1 MTIDINPAR
10 ARWNDLCARPSETL
24 SSIGDSVRGILET
37 VRRDGDAA
45 VESFTLRFDGVT
57 PQHLVIPAEVLDEAL
72 SDLQP
77 DVRRAITVASHTIR
91 SFHAA
96 QARPPVVVHTVPGV
110 ECRLETRPLSAVG
123 IYIPGGS
130 APLVSTVLMLA
141 IPARL
146 AGVQTIVLATP
157 PTADGLPDRTVL
169 AAARLCGVDTVV
181 CAGGA
186 QAIAAMA
193 YGTERIPSVRLI
205 AGPGNAWVTAAKQCV
220 SADGIAIDMPAGPS
234 EVLVLADDGARA
246 DFIAADLL
254 AQAEHGRD
262 SQVMLVTTSAS
273 LHQDVDDA
281 IQRQLAALPRRAI
294 AERALENSRCV
305 VFDTMDAAI
314 DFTNAYAPEHL
325 IIMAN
330 GDEGLSARIATAGS
344 IFLGSFTPESLG
356 DYASGTNHTL
366 PTGGWAA
373 VASGVTLDTFRRTV
387 TVQRAHADGLARLS
401 QTVVTLSRA
410 EGLEAHAQAVLVRSA
425 GTLEYTPPTLLHA
438 NEVPNGVLG
447 AAIGRYPDP
456 SRQAVLAAL
465 SDYAGVPVD
474 SLAVGNG
481 SDELIDLVVR
491 TSCRDAECSIVL
503 PEPTFIMY
511 RHAAQLNGTRVIPVP
526 PRSGRWWN
534 VDDVLAAVEPST
546 ALILL
551 CSPNNPVGYGIPA
564 ADVIHLLE
572 KTTATIVVDEA
583 YVEFSDAPSLA
594 ALAASTD
601 RLIVL
606 RTLSKAWG
614 LASVRFGWMCATP
627 QRIATIRGAQA
638 PFTNSEWTLQA
649 VEWALRTQH
658 DTVQQTVA
666 DVRTR
671 RETLLHRLQSLPCV
685 EAVEP
690 SQANFLLVRFRSF
703 EAVCSALADAAV
715 LVRDRS
721 AEPGC
726 ERCLRI
732 SIGTSDELQRLITIL
747 EHLP

>member
-1 MTIDINPAR
+1 MTIDINPDR
-10 ARWNDLCARPSETL
+10 SRWQDLCARPADTL
-24 SSIGDSVRGILET
+24 ERIGEHVRDIIDT

-45 VESFTLRFDGVT
+45 VESFTARFDGVT
-57 PQHLVIPAEVLDEAL
+57 PPYLVIPPTVLDEAL
-72 SDLQP
+72 RDLPP
-77 DVRRAITVASHTIR
+77 DVRHAITVASHTIR

-96 QARPPVVVHTVPGV
+96 QARPPVVVRTVPGV
-110 ECRLETRPLSAVG
+110 VCRLETRPLSAVG

-146 AGVQTIVLATP
+146 AGVGTIVLATP
-157 PTADGLPDRTVL
+157 PSADGLPDRTVL

-205 AGPGNAWVTAAKQCV
+205 AGPGNAWVTAAKQVV

-246 DFIAADLL
+246 EFIAADLL
-254 AQAEHGRD
+254 AQAEHGID
-262 SQVMLVTTSAS
+262 SQVMLVTTSAR
-273 LHQDVDDA
+273 LYQDVNDA

-305 VFDTMDAAI
+305 VFDTMEAAL

-325 IIMAN
+325 IIMAD

-344 IFLGSFTPESLG
+344 IFLGEFTPESLG

-387 TVQRAHADGLARLS
+387 TVQRADADGLARLS
-401 QTVVTLSRA
+401 QTVVTLARA
-410 EGLEAHAQAVLVRSA
+410 EGLEAHAQAVLVRST
-425 GTLEYTPPTLLHA
+425 GTLAYTPPTVLHA

-465 SDYAGVPVD
+465 SDYAGVPTD
-474 SLAVGNG
+474 TLAVGNG

-564 ADVIHLLE
+564 ADVIRLLE

-583 YVEFSDAPSLA
+583 YVEFSDAPSLVP
-594 ALAASTD
+594 LAATTD

-614 LASVRFGWMCATP
+614 LASLRFGWMCATP

-703 EAVCSALADAAV
+703 EAVCSALEDAAV

-726 ERCLRI
+726 DRCLRI

-747 EHLP
+747 EPLP